1 MMAEILRAGGYG
13 VVTVFSLSVFCFAAL
28 VLALRGT
35 NPDQRSEILRA
46 LAEVFRSL
54 RGRR

>member
-1 MMAEILRAGGYG
+1 MAEIVRAGGYG
-13 VVTVFSLSVFCFAAL
+13 VVTVVLLCGFCFAVL
-28 VLALRGT
+28 VLALRGSR
-35 NPDQRSEILRA
+35 PGERPEILRA